1 MVGVGVCAV
10 MATETV
16 RYKCVSVSGESESI
30 LYFIIF
36 IYNKRS
42 VLYITL

>member
-1 MVGVGVCAV
+1 VGVGVCAV

-30 LYFIIF
+30 LFYYIYII
-36 IYNKRS
+36 KDRS
-42 VLYITL
+42 YI